1 MAVRIRLSR
10 FGRKKQPYYRIVVQD
25 SECPRDGKFLEIVGT
40 YNPMIESDSL
50 QIKHDKVQFWL
61 DQGALPTTTVK
72 SLLKK
77 CPAPV
82 AIAAE

>member
-40 YNPMIESDSL
+40 YNLMIESDSL

-77 CPAPV
+77 CPAPA